1 LFLLRIQRIYSNFAL
16 EENVNIM
23 AMAISNIPVLTGDAA
38 DSFVSRAR
46 YVEEHLRGFIDLRS
60 KKEMCRNIM
69 KKAHL
74 I

>member
-1 LFLLRIQRIYSNFAL
+1 
-16 EENVNIM
+16 M